1 MQMETQQELDYQRI
15 EKAIDYI
22 ITHFKEQPHLESIA
36 AVVGLSPFHFQR
48 LFTQWAGTSPKQ
60 FLHYIS
66 LDHARKLLKDSH
78 SLSDTA
84 YLTGLSSTS
93 RLHDLFV
100 HIEAMT
106 PAEYQRGGELLAIE
120 YSFSATPFGTVIVA
134 STPRGICHM
143 AFIGDEATAF
153 LDLKLRFPNAHY
165 TQNFNN
171 LHQQALSFFDT
182 KKDDSNKLPLHLKGT
197 PFQLKVWEALLKIP
211 AGQLTTYGSISSS
224 ILQPKASRAVGTAI
238 GQNPVAYIIPC
249 HRVIQA
255 SGLMGGYMWGTTRKT
270 AIIGWESAHN
280 DLNE

>member
-1 MQMETQQELDYQRI
+1 MSTQQDIDYQRI
-15 EKAIDYI
+15 EKAIHYL
-22 ITHFKEQPHLESIA
+22 ITHFKEQPNLEAIA
-36 AVVGLSPFHFQR
+36 AEVGLSPYHFQR

-66 LDHARKLLKDSH
+66 LDYARKLLKDSH
-78 SLSDTA
+78 SLFDTA

-106 PAEYQRGGELLAIE
+106 PAEYQRGGDSLAIE

-134 STPRGICHM
+134 STQRGICHM
-143 AFIGDEATAF
+143 AFISNDELAVH
-153 LDLKLRFPNAHY
+153 DLKLRFPKAHH
-165 TQNFNN
+165 TLQFNN
-171 LHQQALSFFDT
+171 LHQQALSFFDNP
-182 KKDDSNKLPLHLKGT
+182 KDNCKLQLHLKGT

-211 AGQLTTYGSISSS
+211 TGQLTTYGSISSS
-224 ILQPKASRAVGTAI
+224 IQQPKASRAVGTAI
-238 GQNPVAYIIPC
+238 GQNPVAFIIPC

-270 AIIGWESAHN
+270 AIIGWEGSHN
-280 DLNE
+280 NLND

>member
-1 MQMETQQELDYQRI
+1 MQMMTQQELDYQRI
-15 EKAIDYI
+15 ERAIDYI
-22 ITHFKEQPHLESIA
+22 TMHFKEQPNLESIA
-36 AVVGLSPFHFQR
+36 EVVGLSPFHFQR

-66 LDHARKLLKDSH
+66 LDYARKLLKDSH
-78 SLSDTA
+78 SLFDTA

-106 PAEYQRGGELLAIE
+106 PAEYQRGGESLSIE

-134 STPRGICHM
+134 STARGICHM
-143 AFIGDEATAF
+143 AFISDEVTAIH
-153 LDLKLRFPNAHY
+153 DLKLRFPNAHY
-165 TQNFNN
+165 TLQFNN

-182 KKDDSNKLPLHLKGT
+182 KREDSDKLQLHLKGT

-211 AGQLTTYGSISSS
+211 VGQLTTYGTISSN
-224 ILQPKASRAVGTAI
+224 INQPKASRAVGTAI
-238 GQNPVAYIIPC
+238 GQNPVAFIIPC

-255 SGLMGGYMWGTTRKT
+255 SGLMGGYMWGTTRKR
-270 AIIGWESAHN
+270 AIIGWECTHN
-280 DLNE
+280 NLND

>member
-1 MQMETQQELDYQRI
+1 MKTQQEIDYQRI
-15 EKAIDYI
+15 ESAIKYI
-22 ITHFKEQPHLESIA
+22 ITHFKEQPNLESIA
-36 AVVGLSPFHFQR
+36 EAVGLSPFHFQR
-48 LFTQWAGTSPKQ
+48 IFTQWAGTSPKQ

-66 LDHARKLLKDSH
+66 LDYARKLLKDSH
-78 SLSDTA
+78 SLFDTA

-106 PAEYQRGGELLAIE
+106 PAEYQRGGDSLTIE

-134 STPRGICHM
+134 STLRGICHM
-143 AFIGDEATAF
+143 AFISDETTAGH
-153 LDLKLRFPNAHY
+153 DLKLRFPNAHY

-182 KKDDSNKLPLHLKGT
+182 QRNDGDKLQLHLKGT

-211 AGQLTTYGSISSS
+211 AGQLTTYGTISSN
-224 ILQPKASRAVGTAI
+224 INQPKASRAVGTAI
-238 GQNPVAYIIPC
+238 GQNPVAFIIPC

-255 SGLMGGYMWGTTRKT
+255 TGLMGGYMWGTTRKT
-270 AIIGWESAHN
+270 AIIGWEGSRNHLN
-280 DLNE
+280 D